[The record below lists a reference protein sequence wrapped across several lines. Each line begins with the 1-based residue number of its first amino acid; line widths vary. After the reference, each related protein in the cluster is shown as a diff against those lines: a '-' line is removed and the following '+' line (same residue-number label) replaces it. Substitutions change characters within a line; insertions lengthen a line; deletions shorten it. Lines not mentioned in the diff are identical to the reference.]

1 MRTIL
6 VISTESFSENIRAL
20 RNGLGWSKAYFC
32 QYFDMEPRMLERIE
46 SGDYMNGLDIY
57 LDSFQNI
64 LKLSGMDQDLL
75 IYGKNIPTDD

>member
-32 QYFDMEPRMLERIE
+32 QYFDMEPWMLEHIV
-46 SGDYMNGLDIY
+46 
-57 LDSFQNI
+57 
-64 LKLSGMDQDLL
+64 KLSGMDQDLL